1 MSTVHGIHHV
11 SAIAGD
17 AQQNVDFYSG
27 ILGLRLVKKTV
38 NFDDPTAYHLY
49 YGDEIGSPGSL
60 LTFFPYPR
68 SRKGRAGVG
77 QVALT
82 SLAIP
87 PGAIGYWLH
96 RFVMRGV
103 DHDAPARRF
112 GETTIAFRDRDGLQL
127 QLVASV
133 AASESQ
139 PWTSAGISAEHAV
152 SGIHSVTLWEH
163 SLGSTEHVLT
173 EGLGWTRAAVEDGT
187 TRYTIGTGGSTRIV
201 VVRAVGGFVPALGG
215 MGTVHHVAFRAG
227 DEASELTL
235 RGRVTELG
243 MAPTPVLDREY
254 FRSVYF
260 REPGGVLF
268 ELATDA
274 PGFTVDE
281 PLEQLGRSLMLP
293 PQHEANRSA
302 IESRLPTLHDPITA
316 PLAFAEA
323 ESLNESRGNA

>member
-1 MSTVHGIHHV
+1 M
-11 SAIAGD
+11 
-17 AQQNVDFYSG
+17 
-27 ILGLRLVKKTV
+27 
-38 NFDDPTAYHLY
+38 
-49 YGDEIGSPGSL
+49 
-60 LTFFPYPR
+60 
-68 SRKGRAGVG
+68 
-77 QVALT
+77 
-82 SLAIP
+82 
-87 PGAIGYWLH
+87 
-96 RFVMRGV
+96 
-103 DHDAPARRF
+103 
-112 GETTIAFRDRDGLQL
+112 
-127 QLVASV
+127 
-133 AASESQ
+133 
-139 PWTSAGISAEHAV
+139 
-152 SGIHSVTLWEH
+152 
-163 SLGSTEHVLT
+163 LT

-187 TRYTIGTGGSTRIV
+187 TRYTIGIGGSTRIV
-201 VVRAVGGFVPALGG
+201 DVRAVGGFLPAIGG

-274 PGFTVDE
+274 PGSTVDE

-293 PQHEANRSA
+293 PQHVANRSA